1 MRKTVIIRPTKF
13 PFVFWAFNGAMN
25 AKIDTQEKTL
35 ILEGVNTEFKYE
47 MFGKWKFIFLKYFLV
62 ALIIPIVIRVN
73 DFSLSPEKLI
83 QYGFALAFTLSI
95 LLLKYNMRQFVL
107 MILFALSVI
116 VSFWTIDL
124 WLTAYAIKYCIFF
137 LLITILV
144 IDLDYY
150 AYSAKINERVAF
162 NFLSL
167 KKIEDLPEIEEAQNI
182 EPEKK
187 ENK

>member
-1 MRKTVIIRPTKF
+1 
-13 PFVFWAFNGAMN
+13 
-25 AKIDTQEKTL
+25 
-35 ILEGVNTEFKYE
+35 
-47 MFGKWKFIFLKYFLV
+47 
-62 ALIIPIVIRVN
+62 
-73 DFSLSPEKLI
+73 
-83 QYGFALAFTLSI
+83 
-95 LLLKYNMRQFVL
+95 
-107 MILFALSVI
+107 
-116 VSFWTIDL
+116 L

-167 KKIEDLPEIEEAQNI
+167 KKIEDLPETEEAQNI

-187 ENK
+187 GE